1 MPQRLAALTLA
12 PSLLIGCA
20 TSGSDSCPPVP
31 EYGQAF
37 RAAAVAE
44 LWLLPPDSA
53 IERMLA
59 DYAVMRMQS
68 RACRRPDGGTL

>member
-1 MPQRLAALTLA
+1 MPSLPRRLAALTLV

-20 TSGSDSCPPVP
+20 TSSSDTCLPVP
-31 EYGQAF
+31 EYGPAF
-37 RAAAVAE
+37 RAEAAAE
-44 LWLLPPDSA
+44 LSLLPPDSA

-68 RACRRPDGGTL
+68 RACR

>member
-1 MPQRLAALTLA
+1 MPSLPRRLAALTLA

-31 EYGQAF
+31 EYAPAL
-37 RAAAVAE
+37 RAEAIEE
-44 LWLLPPDSA
+44 LSLLPPDSA

-68 RACRRPDGGTL
+68 RACR

>member
-1 MPQRLAALTLA
+1 MPSLPRRLAGLTLA
-12 PSLLIGCA
+12 SSLLIGCA
-20 TSGSDSCPPVP
+20 TSGSDACPPVP

-37 RAAAVAE
+37 RAEAAAE
-44 LWLLPPDSA
+44 LSLLPPDSA

-68 RACRRPDGGTL
+68 RACR

>member
-1 MPQRLAALTLA
+1 MPSLPPRLAALTLV

-37 RAAAVAE
+37 RAEAVAE
-44 LWLLPPDSA
+44 LSLLPPDSA

-59 DYAVMRMQS
+59 DYAVIRMQS
-68 RACRRPDGGTL
+68 RVCR

>member
-1 MPQRLAALTLA
+1 VE
-12 PSLLIGCA
+12 S
-20 TSGSDSCPPVP
+20 SSDACPPVP

-37 RAAAVAE
+37 RAEAAAE
-44 LWLLPPDSA
+44 LSLLPPDSA

-68 RACRRPDGGTL
+68 RACR

>member
-1 MPQRLAALTLA
+1 MLSLPRRLAALTLA

-20 TSGSDSCPPVP
+20 VQGSDTCPPVP

-37 RAAAVAE
+37 RAEAVAE
-44 LWLLPPDSA
+44 LSLLPPDSA

-68 RACRRPDGGTL
+68 RACH

>member
-1 MPQRLAALTLA
+1 MPSLPRRLAALTLA

-20 TSGSDSCPPVP
+20 TSSSDTCPPVP

-37 RAAAVAE
+37 RAEAAAE
-44 LWLLPPDSA
+44 LSLLPPDSA

-68 RACRRPDGGTL
+68 RACR

>member
-1 MPQRLAALTLA
+1 MLSLPQRLSALTLA

-20 TSGSDSCPPVP
+20 TTSSDACPPVP
-31 EYGQAF
+31 AYGPAF
-37 RAAAVAE
+37 RAEAVAE
-44 LWLLPPDSA
+44 LSLLPPDSA

-68 RACRRPDGGTL
+68 RACR

>member
-1 MPQRLAALTLA
+1 MPSLPRRLAALTLA

-20 TSGSDSCPPVP
+20 TSGSDTCPPVP

-37 RAAAVAE
+37 RAEAIEE
-44 LWLLPPDSA
+44 LSLLPPDSA

-68 RACRRPDGGTL
+68 RACRGRG

>member
-1 MPQRLAALTLA
+1 MPSLPPRLAALTLV

-31 EYGQAF
+31 EYGEAF
-37 RAAAVAE
+37 RAEAVAE
-44 LWLLPPDSA
+44 LSLLPPDSA

-68 RACRRPDGGTL
+68 RVCR

>member
-1 MPQRLAALTLA
+1 MPSLPRLLAALTLA

-20 TSGSDSCPPVP
+20 ADSSDACPPVP

-37 RAAAVAE
+37 RAEAAAE
-44 LWLLPPDSA
+44 LSLLPPDSA
-53 IERMLA
+53 IKRMLA

-68 RACRRPDGGTL
+68 RACR

>member
-1 MPQRLAALTLA
+1 
-12 PSLLIGCA
+12 
-20 TSGSDSCPPVP
+20 VP

-37 RAAAVAE
+37 RAEAVAE
-44 LWLLPPDSA
+44 LSLLPPDSA

-68 RACRRPDGGTL
+68 RACR